1 MLYLKSIFEN
11 DDYHEA
17 VTLIRKP
24 SSGHLSHAGPTRE
37 IVAVRRFAETLWRW
51 WVWGYIWQQ
60 VGWMRKEI
68 SPDLHRAKAAEYD
81 DCVRRLP

>member
-1 MLYLKSIFEN
+1 M
-11 DDYHEA
+11 
-17 VTLIRKP
+17 P
-24 SSGHLSHAGPTRE
+24 SSEYLSRAGPVQVPLRE
-37 IVAVRRFAETLWRW
+37 VVAVRRFAETLWRW
-51 WVWGYIWQQ
+51 WAWGYIWQQ